1 MKILLTSDIHGNH
14 EALKTLLAATPP
26 FDVLVCLGDIT
37 GYYPQVN
44 EAAALLRSHPLIAL
58 RGNHDEMTLCG
69 DISALAEPVRF
80 GIATARAELLPEHRE
95 WLAELPAKREV
106 ELGGR
111 RFLFVHGSPWD
122 PLNEYINADSPKL
135 PEIAALPFDVVA
147 WGHTHREVFVRQP
160 DGRWLINPGSTGQ
173 SRSRRGHACAVHFC
187 TETMSAIQLAVP
199 YDPTPVIAA
208 CHALGAGGWV
218 AKSLGKE

>member
-14 EALKTLLAATPP
+14 EALKTLLTASPP

-44 EAAALLRSHPLIAL
+44 EVAALLRSHPLIAL
-58 RGNHDEMTLCG
+58 RGNHDEMTLHG
-69 DISALAEPVRF
+69 DIAGLAEPVRF
-80 GIATARAELLPEHRE
+80 GIETARAELLPEHRE
-95 WLAELPAKREV
+95 WLAELPARREV

-122 PLNEYINADSPKL
+122 PLNEYIHADSPKL

-147 WGHTHREVFVRQP
+147 WGHTHREVFSQQS
-160 DGRWLINPGSTGQ
+160 DGRWLINPGSVGQ
-173 SRSRRGHACAVHFC
+173 SRSSRGHACAALFC
-187 TETMSAIQLAVP
+187 TETMAALPLAISYNPA
-199 YDPTPVIAA
+199 TIIAA
-208 CHALGAGGWV
+208 CQARGAGEWV
-218 AKSLGKE
+218 AKSLTKD